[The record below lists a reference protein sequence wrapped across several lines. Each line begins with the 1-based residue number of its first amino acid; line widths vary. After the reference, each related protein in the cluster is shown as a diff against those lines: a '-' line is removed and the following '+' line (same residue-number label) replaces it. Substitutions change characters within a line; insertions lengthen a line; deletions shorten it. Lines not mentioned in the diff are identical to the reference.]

1 MVKKLPIIVVVLI
14 LCIGLNG
21 CINETTSNNV
31 KIMIEGKG
39 SYSSIQSAIEN
50 ASNGDMI
57 QVAPGTYYET
67 LVINKSITLVGSGAE
82 KTIITCKNIDGGN
95 PIIRIDADN
104 VTIEGSK
111 IISPKGSMKDE
122 VFGILVHSNNNL
134 IKNNTI
140 TNCTY
145 AIYLDWGFEETEITN
160 NTITNNQYGIYIY
173 LGSNRHAIFRN
184 NISYNNHYGIRIK
197 GRNNQVFENV
207 FFHNNLGMY
216 MCCGSADNII
226 YRNNFIQNK
235 KNARDDKYTNLW
247 SYNGTGNYWDDY
259 NDVDNDNDG
268 IGDTPYY
275 ISGAG
280 NRKDDFPLT
289 EPLPI

>member
-1 MVKKLPIIVVVLI
+1 MKVAIVMAVLI
-14 LCIGLNG
+14 LCISFSG
-21 CINETTSNNV
+21 CINETKPGAEIT
-31 KIMIEGKG
+31 IEGKG
-39 SYSSIQSAIEN
+39 SFSSIQSALDN
-50 ASNGDMI
+50 ASDGDI
-57 QVAPGTYYET
+57 ISVSPGTYYET
-67 LVINKSITLVGSGAE
+67 FVINKSISLIGSGAE
-82 KTIITCKNIDGGN
+82 KTTITCNDIGGGN

-104 VTIEGSK
+104 VTIEGFK